1 MLSRTLREMPDKRE
15 RLTVR
20 SLCEE
25 ATGFASRESQHN
37 EPSIYGVDNGKTIGT
52 YFEHKFQSYLREK
65 YTYKE
70 GSSAKGIDFPGLN
83 VDMKT
88 TSIKQPQSSC
98 PFKNARQK
106 IFGLGY
112 SVLLFVYRKTD
123 DRSSR
128 TARLN
133 ILHIIFIEKRRTA
146 DYQMTTKILE
156 AIKNDGNEDDVAAL
170 LLDRN
175 LLVDDTEAHKIAK
188 EILKRPP
195 VVGYLTISNAYQ
207 WRLQYNRVIDKAGEV
222 EGIKRL
228 GQRDE

>member
-1 MLSRTLREMPDKRE
+1 MSSSKEK
-15 RLTVR
+15 LTVQILER
-20 SLCEE
+20 E
-25 ATGFASRESQHN
+25 ATAFARQESHHD
-37 EPSIYGVDNGKTIGT
+37 ERSIFGVDNGKTIGT
-52 YFEHKFQSYLREK
+52 YFERKFQKYLREK
-65 YTYKE
+65 YSFAE
-70 GSSAKGIDFPGLN
+70 GSSAKGIDFPGLH

-98 PFKNARQK
+98 PFKDARQK

-133 ILHIIFIEKRRTA
+133 TLHTIFIEKRRTA
-146 DYQMTTKILE
+146 DYQMTIKVLE
-156 AIKNDGNEDDVAAL
+156 TVKNHGNEDDIAAL

-175 LLVDDTEAHKIAK
+175 LLADDTEAHKIAK
-188 EILKRPP
+188 EILKHPP
-195 VVGYLTISNAYQ
+195 EVGYFTISNAYQ
-207 WRLQYNRVIDKAGEV
+207 WRLQYRRVIDKAGEI

-228 GQRDE
+228 

>member
-1 MLSRTLREMPDKRE
+1 LEVARRAMPTTKE
-15 RLTVR
+15 ELTIEV
-20 SLCEE
+20 LKQE
-25 ATGFASRESQHN
+25 ATAFARRESQHN

-52 YFEHKFQSYLREK
+52 YFEHKFQNYLREK
-65 YTYKE
+65 YSFRE

-98 PFKNARQK
+98 PFKDARQK

-112 SVLLFVYRKTD
+112 SVLLFVYQKTD
-123 DRSSR
+123 DRSTK

-133 ILHIIFIEKRRTA
+133 ILHTIFIEQGRTA
-146 DYQMTTKILE
+146 DYQMTTKVLE
-156 AIKNDGNEDDVAAL
+156 AIQNDGNEDDIAGL

-188 EILKRPP
+188 EILKHPP
-195 VVGYLTISNAYQ
+195 EVGYLTISNAYQ
-207 WRLQYNRVIDKAGEV
+207 WRLQYSRVIDKAGEI

-228 GQRDE
+228 RKSDE